1 MAEKNKEDKMILERE
16 YVVPLRR
23 KWQNTPGYK
32 RVPKAVK
39 ALKEFIAKH
48 MKIYD
53 RDLDKVKLDRYLNE
67 EMWMRS
73 IRKPLAKVKIKAKK
87 FDSGIV
93 KVELAEIPQFL
104 KFKIEKDKRIQER
117 LEKTEGEKKKEEEK
131 KEPKAEEKKESDE
144 KKEEQKDKKEA
155 VIESGMKHAEEQAK
169 QMKHEAK
176 TKQGPRHQR
185 RMALQK

>member
-87 FDSGIV
+87 F
-93 KVELAEIPQFL
+93 
-104 KFKIEKDKRIQER
+104 
-117 LEKTEGEKKKEEEK
+117 EKKRYAFEHPITTKIAAGVSK
-131 KEPKAEEKKESDE
+131 FMESRL
-144 KKEEQKDKKEA
+144 KQ
-155 VIESGMKHAEEQAK
+155 VSLPSMK
-169 QMKHEAK
+169 
-176 TKQGPRHQR
+176 TQR
-185 RMALQK
+185 MQYGEINDSEHSVLRSALIKLKPVQPSWLSRI